1 MIDIFTNII
10 QSYLFGSIRDNII
23 ITTITVSLMG
33 FTTLLV
39 HSFFYRYL
47 LAKNFIFVS
56 FMLPTM
62 VLLVTKVIATNLYLS
77 LGMIGALSI
86 VRYRTPVKSQYELTF
101 YFALICLGIII
112 GVNVGY
118 AFLAYTFLVISPLI
132 YQVINNVFIKLKFE
146 KVPETDIEECNLNIL
161 VENQNLSDFINQYGI
176 KRYVRRID
184 SNAENNQISIN
195 LNLDNMNLALAL
207 KEELDKNSNIKSINV
222 SKY

>member
-1 MIDIFTNII
+1 MTDFFINFI
-10 QSYLFGSIRDNII
+10 QGYLFGSIRDNII
-23 ITTITVSLMG
+23 ITTLTVSLMG

-118 AFLAYTFLVISPLI
+118 AFLAYMFLIISPIL
-132 YQVINNVFIKLKFE
+132 YQIINNVFIKLKFE
-146 KVPETDIEECNLNIL
+146 KVPDTDIEECNLNIL
-161 VENQNLSDFINQYGI
+161 VENENLNDFINKYGI
-176 KRYVRRID
+176 KRYIKRID
-184 SNAENNQISIN
+184 SSAENNRISIN
-195 LNLDNMNLALAL
+195 LNLENMNSALAL
-207 KEELDKNSNIKSINV
+207 KEQLDNNNNIKSINV

>member
-1 MIDIFTNII
+1 MTDFFINFI
-10 QSYLFGSIRDNII
+10 QGYLFGSIRDNII
-23 ITTITVSLMG
+23 ITTLTVSLMG

-118 AFLAYTFLVISPLI
+118 AFLAYMFLIISPIL

-146 KVPETDIEECNLNIL
+146 KVPDTDIEECNLNIL
-161 VENQNLSDFINQYGI
+161 VENENLNDFINKYGI
-176 KRYVRRID
+176 KRYIKRID
-184 SNAENNQISIN
+184 SNAENNRISIN
-195 LNLDNMNLALAL
+195 LNLENMNSALAL
-207 KEELDKNSNIKSINV
+207 KEQLDNNNNIKSINV

>member
-1 MIDIFTNII
+1 MIDIFNYYI
-10 QSYLFGSIRDNII
+10 QGFLFDAIRDNII
-23 ITTITVSLMG
+23 ITTLTVALMG
-33 FTTLLV
+33 FTTLLI
-39 HSFFYRYL
+39 HSFYYRYL

-101 YFALICLGIII
+101 YFALICMGIII

-118 AFLAYTFLVISPLI
+118 AFLAYIFLIISPIL
-132 YQVINNVFIKLKFE
+132 YQIISSIFIKLKFE
-146 KVPETDIEECNLNIL
+146 NVPDSDIEECNLNIL
-161 VENQNLSDFINQYGI
+161 VENENLNDFINKYGI
-176 KRYVRRID
+176 KRYIRRID
-184 SNAENNQISIN
+184 NNTENNQISIN
-195 LNLDNMNLALAL
+195 LNLANMNAALAL
-207 KEELDKNSNIKSINV
+207 KEILDKNNNIKSINV

>member
-1 MIDIFTNII
+1 MLDIFNYYV
-10 QSYLFGSIRDNII
+10 QGFLFDAIRDNII
-23 ITTITVSLMG
+23 ITTLTVALMG
-33 FTTLLV
+33 FTTLLI
-39 HSFFYRYL
+39 HSFYYRYL

-56 FMLPTM
+56 LLLPTM

-118 AFLAYTFLVISPLI
+118 AFLAYVFLIASPLI
-132 YQVINNVFIKLKFE
+132 YQVIISVFTKLKFE
-146 KVPETDIEECNLNIL
+146 KVPDTDIEECNLNIL
-161 VENQNLSDFINQYGI
+161 LKDENLNNFINKYGI
-176 KRYVRRID
+176 KRYIRRID
-184 SNAENNQISIN
+184 NNSENRQTSIS
-195 LNLDNMNLALAL
+195 LNLANMNEALAL
-207 KEELDKNSNIKSINV
+207 KDELDKNSNIISINV

>member
-1 MIDIFTNII
+1 MIDIFNYYI
-10 QSYLFGSIRDNII
+10 QGFLFDAIRDNII
-23 ITTITVSLMG
+23 ITTLTVALMG
-33 FTTLLV
+33 FTTLLI
-39 HSFFYRYL
+39 HSFYYRYL

-101 YFALICLGIII
+101 YFALICMGIII

-118 AFLAYTFLVISPLI
+118 AFLAYIFLIISPLL
-132 YQVINNVFIKLKFE
+132 YQIINNIFIKLKFD
-146 KVPETDIEECNLNIL
+146 KVPDSDIEECNLNIL
-161 VENQNLSDFINQYGI
+161 VENENLNDFINKYGI
-176 KRYVRRID
+176 KRYVKRID
-184 SNAENNQISIN
+184 SNTENNQISIN
-195 LNLDNMNLALAL
+195 LNLANMNAALAL
-207 KEELDKNSNIKSINV
+207 KERLDKNNNIKSINV